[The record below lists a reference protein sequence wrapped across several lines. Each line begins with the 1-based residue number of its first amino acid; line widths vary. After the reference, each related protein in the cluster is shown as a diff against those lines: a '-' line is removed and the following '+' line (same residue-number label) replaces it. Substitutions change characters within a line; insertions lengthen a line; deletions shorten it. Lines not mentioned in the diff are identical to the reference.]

1 MKGTLLTPE
10 LLVQNIKPIIESCNL
25 WQGKSLKVV
34 VIANPTAGGFTQK
47 KKSIAN
53 ALVLQAV
60 AEKAAEIVKSGVK
73 TTVLEIVLRK
83 TEHAGHGIQFVNELL
98 KEAAGSYSADGGS
111 SSAGGDVAQKAA
123 TTQSSNGGNRDPAQN
138 SGDYLIITAGGD
150 GTHLEVQT
158 ALLKAAFAD
167 AATKQLVT
175 NKITVLRLPFGTGND
190 GSDGREFADTLRRLT
205 EPSHFALQKAVK
217 VWYEGEHPNGESKRK
232 VDTYDS
238 LDVLPPWYAF
248 NIASIGIDAFVT
260 YMTNRT
266 KGVMPGDFYQMWVD
280 LACIFYGTKF
290 PSKPMKITVFDKNG
304 EVVDTVESAVEFC
317 LLGVS
322 GHRTYGS
329 NHKILPTDETFCTV
343 KKMGLI
349 KKLLQKNTFSDGT
362 HAGKPTTVLRT
373 ASKIRVDYNQDI
385 LVQMDGEVHLL
396 QPAQYPLFMEHTEP
410 VIRIIECN
418 DAPYYKGA
426 DAI

>member
-1 MKGTLLTPE
+1 MKGILLTPE
-10 LLVQNIKPIIESCNL
+10 LLVQNMKPVIEACSL
-25 WQGKSLKVV
+25 WQNKSIKVV

-47 KKSIAN
+47 KRSAAN
-53 ALVLQAV
+53 AEVMQ
-60 AEKAAEIVKSGVK
+60 KAADSA
-73 TTVLEIVLRK
+73 TVLLKDGKKTEIDEITLRK
-83 TEHAGHGIQFVNELL
+83 TEHAGHGTQMVEELL
-98 KEAAGSYSADGGS
+98 KEAAA
-111 SSAGGDVAQKAA
+111 
-123 TTQSSNGGNRDPAQN
+123 
-138 SGDYLIITAGGD
+138 SGKDYLIITAGGD

-158 ALLKAAFAD
+158 ALIKAAFAD
-167 AATKQLVT
+167 SAAK
-175 NKITVLRLPFGTGND
+175 KIVNDKMTVLRLPFGTGND
-190 GSDGREFADTLRRLT
+190 GSDGRELAETLERLT
-205 EPSHFALQKAVK
+205 KPAHFALQKAVK

-248 NIASIGIDAFVT
+248 NIASIGIDAFIT

-280 LACIFYGTKF
+280 LACVFYGTKF
-290 PSKPMKITVFDKNG
+290 PSKPMKITVYDKNG
-304 EVVDTVESAVEFC
+304 EQIDVVESAVEFC

-343 KKMGLI
+343 KKMGLV

-362 HAGKPTTVLRT
+362 HVGKPTTVLRT

>member
-1 MKGTLLTPE
+1 MKGILLSPE
-10 LLVQNIKPIIESCNL
+10 LLVQNIKPVIESCNL

-53 ALVLQAV
+53 ALVLQAA
-60 AEKAAEIVKSGVK
+60 AEKAAESLKNGAK
-73 TTVLEIVLRK
+73 TTVSDIVLRK
-83 TEHAGHGIQFVNELL
+83 TEHAGHGIQFVTELL
-98 KEAAGSYSADGGS
+98 KEAADTSGDNGVGS
-111 SSAGGDVAQKAA
+111 SSGDTNGDITGKSAG
-123 TTQSSNGGNRDPAQN
+123 
-138 SGDYLIITAGGD
+138 GDYLIITAGGD

-158 ALLKAAFAD
+158 TLLKAAFTD
-167 AATKQLVT
+167 AATKQLVN

-190 GSDGREFADTLRRLT
+190 GSDGRELADTLRRLT
-205 EPSHFALQKAVK
+205 EPSHFALQKAVR
-217 VWYEGEHPNGESKRK
+217 VWYEGEHPSGESKRK

-248 NIASIGIDAFVT
+248 NIASIGIDAFIT
-260 YMTNRT
+260 YMTNKT

-280 LACIFYGTKF
+280 LACVFYGTKF
-290 PSKPMKITVFDKNG
+290 PSKQMKITVFDKNG
-304 EVVDTVESAVEFC
+304 EQIDVVESAVEFC

-349 KKLLQKNTFSDGT
+349 KKLIQKNTFTDGT

>member
-10 LLVQNIKPIIESCNL
+10 LLVQNIKPIIEACNL
-25 WQGKSLKVV
+25 WQDKLLTAVV
-34 VIANPTAGGFTQK
+34 VANPTAGGFTQK
-47 KKSIAN
+47 KKSVQN
-53 ALVLQAV
+53 ECVLKNV
-60 AEKAAEIVKSGVK
+60 AEKAVAAVANGK
-73 TTVLEIVLRK
+73 K
-83 TEHAGHGIQFVNELL
+83 TEVKDIILYKTEYAGHATKIVEGLL
-98 KEAAGSYSADGGS
+98 KEAAES
-111 SSAGGDVAQKAA
+111 
-123 TTQSSNGGNRDPAQN
+123 GN
-138 SGDYLIITAGGD
+138 DYLIITAGGD

-167 AATKQLVT
+167 EAAK
-175 NKITVLRLPFGTGND
+175 KIVNDKMTVLRLPFGTGND
-190 GSDGREFADTLRRLT
+190 GSDGRELAETLERLT
-205 EPSHFALQKAVK
+205 KPAHFALQKAVK

-248 NIASIGIDAFVT
+248 NIASIGIDAFIT

-280 LACIFYGTKF
+280 LACVFYGTKF
-290 PSKPMKITVFDKNG
+290 PSKKMKITVFDKNG
-304 EVVDTVESAVEFC
+304 EQIDVVESAVEFC

-343 KKMGLI
+343 KKMGLV

-426 DAI
+426 EAI

>member
-10 LLVQNIKPIIESCNL
+10 LLVQNIKPIIEACTL
-25 WQGKSLKVV
+25 WQDKPLTAVV
-34 VIANPTAGGFTQK
+34 VANPTAGGFTQK
-47 KKSIAN
+47 KKSIQN
-53 ALVLQAV
+53 ECVLKNV
-60 AEKAAEIVKSGVK
+60 AEKAVA
-73 TTVLEIVLRK
+73 TVANGKK
-83 TEHAGHGIQFVNELL
+83 TEVKDIILYKTEYAGHATKIVEGLL
-98 KEAAGSYSADGGS
+98 KEAAE
-111 SSAGGDVAQKAA
+111 
-123 TTQSSNGGNRDPAQN
+123 
-138 SGDYLIITAGGD
+138 SGKDYLIITAGGD

-167 AATKQLVT
+167 EAAK
-175 NKITVLRLPFGTGND
+175 KIVNGKMTVLRLPFGTGND
-190 GSDGREFADTLRRLT
+190 GSDGRELAETLERLT
-205 EPSHFALQKAVK
+205 KPAHFALQKAVK

-248 NIASIGIDAFVT
+248 NIASIGIDAFIT

-280 LACIFYGTKF
+280 LACVFYGTKF
-290 PSKPMKITVFDKNG
+290 PSKQMKITVYDKNG
-304 EVVDTVESAVEFC
+304 EQIDVVESAVEFC

-343 KKMGLI
+343 KKMGLV

-362 HAGKPTTVLRT
+362 HVGKPTTVLRT

>member
-1 MKGTLLTPE
+1 
-10 LLVQNIKPIIESCNL
+10 
-25 WQGKSLKVV
+25 
-34 VIANPTAGGFTQK
+34 
-47 KKSIAN
+47 
-53 ALVLQAV
+53 
-60 AEKAAEIVKSGVK
+60 
-73 TTVLEIVLRK
+73 
-83 TEHAGHGIQFVNELL
+83 
-98 KEAAGSYSADGGS
+98 
-111 SSAGGDVAQKAA
+111 
-123 TTQSSNGGNRDPAQN
+123 
-138 SGDYLIITAGGD
+138 
-150 GTHLEVQT
+150 
-158 ALLKAAFAD
+158 
-167 AATKQLVT
+167 
-175 NKITVLRLPFGTGND
+175 
-190 GSDGREFADTLRRLT
+190 
-205 EPSHFALQKAVK
+205 
-217 VWYEGEHPNGESKRK
+217 
-232 VDTYDS
+232 
-238 LDVLPPWYAF
+238 LPPWYAF
-248 NIASIGIDAFVT
+248 NIASIGIDAFIT

-280 LACIFYGTKF
+280 LACVFYGTKF
-290 PSKPMKITVFDKNG
+290 PSKPMKITVYDKNG
-304 EVVDTVESAVEFC
+304 VQIDVVESAVEFC

-343 KKMGLI
+343 KKMGLV

-362 HAGKPTTVLRT
+362 HVGKPTTVLRT

>member
-1 MKGTLLTPE
+1 MKGILLSPE
-10 LLVQNIKPIIESCNL
+10 LLVQNIKPVIESCNL
-25 WQGKSLKVV
+25 WQGKSLKVII
-34 VIANPTAGGFTQK
+34 IANPTAGGFTQK

-53 ALVLQAV
+53 ELVLQAA
-60 AEKAAEIVKSGVK
+60 AEKAAESIKSGVK
-73 TTVLEIVLRK
+73 TTVSEIVLRK
-83 TEHAGHGIQFVNELL
+83 TEHAGHGIQFVTELL
-98 KEAAGSYSADGGS
+98 KEAAGSGVSGENSGAGDS
-111 SSAGGDVAQKAA
+111 SG
-123 TTQSSNGGNRDPAQN
+123 
-138 SGDYLIITAGGD
+138 GDYLIITAGGD

-158 ALLKAAFAD
+158 TLLKAAFAD

-248 NIASIGIDAFVT
+248 NIASIGIDAFIT

-280 LACIFYGTKF
+280 LACVFYGTKF
-290 PSKPMKITVFDKNG
+290 PSKPMKITVYDKNG
-304 EVVDTVESAVEFC
+304 EIIDTVQSAVEFC

-349 KKLLQKNTFSDGT
+349 KKLIQKNTFTDGT

>member
-1 MKGTLLTPE
+1 MKGILLSPE
-10 LLVQNIKPIIESCNL
+10 LLVQNIKPVIESCNL

-53 ALVLQAV
+53 ALVLQAA
-60 AEKAAEIVKSGVK
+60 AEKAAESIKNGAK
-73 TTVLEIVLRK
+73 TTVSDIVLRK
-83 TEHAGHGIQFVNELL
+83 TEHAGHGIQFVTELL
-98 KEAAGSYSADGGS
+98 KEAAS
-111 SSAGGDVAQKAA
+111 SGAGGDVAQNAEA
-123 TTQSSNGGNRDPAQN
+123 PQSSSGGTSGAGG
-138 SGDYLIITAGGD
+138 SSGGDYLIITAGGD

-158 ALLKAAFAD
+158 TLLKAAFAD

-248 NIASIGIDAFVT
+248 NIASIGIDAFIT

-280 LACIFYGTKF
+280 LACVFYGTKF
-290 PSKPMKITVFDKNG
+290 PSKPMKITVYDKNG
-304 EVVDTVESAVEFC
+304 EQIDVVVSAVEFC

-343 KKMGLI
+343 KKMGLV
-349 KKLLQKNTFSDGT
+349 KKLIQKNTFTDGT
-362 HAGKPTTVLRT
+362 HAGKPTTVLRA
-373 ASKIRVDYNQDI
+373 ASKIRIDYNQDI

>member
-1 MKGTLLTPE
+1 MKGILLSPE
-10 LLVQNIKPIIESCNL
+10 LLVQNIKPVIESCNL

-53 ALVLQAV
+53 ALVLQAA
-60 AEKAAEIVKSGVK
+60 AEKAAESLKSGKK
-73 TTVLEIVLRK
+73 TTVSDIVLRK
-83 TEHAGHGIQFVNELL
+83 TEHAGHGIQFVTELL
-98 KEAAGSYSADGGS
+98 KEAAD
-111 SSAGGDVAQKAA
+111 
-123 TTQSSNGGNRDPAQN
+123 T

-158 ALLKAAFAD
+158 TLLKAAFTD
-167 AATKQLVT
+167 AATKQLV
-175 NKITVLRLPFGTGND
+175 NNNITVLRLPFGTGND
-190 GSDGREFADTLRRLT
+190 GSDGRELADTLRRLT

-217 VWYEGEHPNGESKRK
+217 VWYEGEHPSGESKRK

-248 NIASIGIDAFVT
+248 NIASIGIDAFIT

-280 LACIFYGTKF
+280 LACVFYGTKF
-290 PSKPMKITVFDKNG
+290 PSKQMKITVFDKNG
-304 EVVDTVESAVEFC
+304 EVIDTVQSAVEFC

-343 KKMGLI
+343 KKMGLV
-349 KKLLQKNTFSDGT
+349 KKLIQKNTFTDGT

>member
-1 MKGTLLTPE
+1 MNGILLTPE
-10 LLVQNIKPIIESCNL
+10 LLVQNMKPVIEACNL
-25 WQGKSLKVV
+25 WQNKSLKVI

-53 ALVLQAV
+53 ASVMQNAADSAAVLLKNGKKT
-60 AEKAAEIVKSGVK
+60 EIAEII
-73 TTVLEIVLRK
+73 LNK
-83 TEHAGHGIQFVNELL
+83 TEYAGHAAKIAMDLL
-98 KEAAGSYSADGGS
+98 KEATHSD
-111 SSAGGDVAQKAA
+111 K
-123 TTQSSNGGNRDPAQN
+123 
-138 SGDYLIITAGGD
+138 DYLIITAGGD

-167 AATKQLVT
+167 STAKKIV
-175 NKITVLRLPFGTGND
+175 NDKITVLRLPFGTGND
-190 GSDGREFADTLRRLT
+190 GSDGRELTETLERLT
-205 EPSHFALQKAVK
+205 KPAHFALQKAVK
-217 VWYEGEHPNGESKRK
+217 VWYEGEHPDGESKRK

-248 NIASIGIDAFVT
+248 NIASIGIDAFIT

-280 LACIFYGTKF
+280 LACVFYGTKF
-290 PSKPMKITVFDKNG
+290 PSKPMKITVYDKNG
-304 EVVDTVESAVEFC
+304 VQIDVVESAVEFC

-343 KKMGLI
+343 KKMGLV

-362 HAGKPTTVLRT
+362 HVGKPTTVLRT

>member
-1 MKGTLLTPE
+1 MKGKLLSPE
-10 LLVQNIKPIIESCNL
+10 LFVQNIKPVIESCNL
-25 WQGKSLKVV
+25 WQGKSLKVI

-53 ALVLQAV
+53 ALVLQSA
-60 AEKAAEIVKSGVK
+60 AEKAAESIKNGVK
-73 TTVLEIVLRK
+73 TTVSEIVLRK
-83 TEHAGHGIQFVNELL
+83 TEHAGHGIQFVTELL
-98 KEAAGSYSADGGS
+98 QEAAGSGAGGEVAQNAEAPQS
-111 SSAGGDVAQKAA
+111 SSGGTSGA
-123 TTQSSNGGNRDPAQN
+123 TGSFH
-138 SGDYLIITAGGD
+138 GDYLIITAGGD

-158 ALLKAAFAD
+158 TLLKAAFTD

-248 NIASIGIDAFVT
+248 NIASIGIDAFIT

-280 LACIFYGTKF
+280 LACVFYGTKF
-290 PSKPMKITVFDKNG
+290 PSKPMKITVYNNKG
-304 EVVDTVESAVEFC
+304 EIIDTVQSAVEFC

-343 KKMGLI
+343 KKMGLV
-349 KKLLQKNTFSDGT
+349 KKLIQKNTFTDGT

>member
-10 LLVQNIKPIIESCNL
+10 LLVQNIKPIIEACNL
-25 WQGKSLKVV
+25 WQDKPLTVV
-34 VIANPTAGGFTQK
+34 VVANPTAGGFTQK
-47 KKSIAN
+47 KKSVQN
-53 ALVLQAV
+53 ECVLKNV
-60 AEKAAEIVKSGVK
+60 AEKAMADITSGKKTDVKDII
-73 TTVLEIVLRK
+73 LYK
-83 TEHAGHGIQFVNELL
+83 TEYAGHATKIVEGLL
-98 KEAAGSYSADGGS
+98 KEA
-111 SSAGGDVAQKAA
+111 
-123 TTQSSNGGNRDPAQN
+123 TE
-138 SGDYLIITAGGD
+138 SGKDYLIITAGGD

-158 ALLKAAFAD
+158 ALLKAAFSDETA
-167 AATKQLVT
+167 KKVV
-175 NKITVLRLPFGTGND
+175 NEKMTVLRLPFGTGND
-190 GSDGREFADTLRRLT
+190 GSDGRELAETLERLT
-205 EPSHFALQKAVK
+205 KPSHFALQKAVK

-248 NIASIGIDAFVT
+248 NIASIGIDAFIT

-280 LACIFYGTKF
+280 LACVFYGTKF
-290 PSKPMKITVFDKNG
+290 PSKPMKITVYDKNG
-304 EVVDTVESAVEFC
+304 EVIDTVQSAVEFC

-343 KKMGLI
+343 KKMGLV
-349 KKLLQKNTFSDGT
+349 KKLIQKNTFTDGT